1 MSAESPALGDPGSAV
16 QSIYG
21 PLNSAGFSYRVGLQI
36 AIALCIIN
44 FVAVIVYI
52 EYKYTKDFD
61 EMMME
66 YKNKPVTLLSI
77 FFAAYVIGCIILI
90 PPSTV
95 LIICAYTFTHI
106 WGLWLG
112 IFYCFWFNLFCQQIA
127 HYVTWLIGFYFFY
140 DNIYP
145 RMIRFKKFF
154 VLNRALMK
162 HGTYIHFLSRVS
174 FMVPHPVLSYALSVT
189 DITTYQ
195 YIHGNWALAPVSI
208 PYIYIGV
215 SIRSLNEGIKDDKT
229 SVWESAELWYF
240 IVTMI
245 FMICIICY
253 VFSIV
258 KEEVD
263 KYENEFDEANPNFML
278 VTGLASKDHL
288 KAKGNQKVEI

>member
-1 MSAESPALGDPGSAV
+1 MSASNPGLGDPASSV

-36 AIALCIIN
+36 AIVLLICN

-61 EMMME
+61 EMMMQ
-66 YKNKPVTLLSI
+66 YKDKPEKLLAI
-77 FFAAYVIGCIILI
+77 FFCCYVIGCVILI

-95 LIICAYTFTHI
+95 LIVCAYTFTHI

-112 IFYCFWFNLFCQQIA
+112 CFYCFWFNLFCQQIA
-127 HYVTWLIGFYFFY
+127 HYVTWLVGHYAFF
-140 DNIYP
+140 DTIYP
-145 RMIRFKKFF
+145 RMIRYKKFF

-162 HGTYIHFLSRVS
+162 HGTYIHFLARVS

-215 SIRSLNEGIKDDKT
+215 SIRSLNEGIRDAKT
-229 SVWESAELWYF
+229 SVWESAELYYF

-245 FMICIICY
+245 FMIVIICY

-258 KEEVD
+258 KEEVA
-263 KYENEFDEANPNFML
+263 KYEEEFDRANPNFMV
-278 VTGLASKDHL
+278 VTGLARKDHL
-288 KAKGNQKVEI
+288 QKGGEQAKI